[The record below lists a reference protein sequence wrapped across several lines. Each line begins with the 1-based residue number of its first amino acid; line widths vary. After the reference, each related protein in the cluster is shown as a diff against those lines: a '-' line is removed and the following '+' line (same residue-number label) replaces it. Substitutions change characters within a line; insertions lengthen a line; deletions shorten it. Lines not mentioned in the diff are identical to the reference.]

1 MRTFGDAKPAQQPS
15 GVEDT
20 WSRTY
25 GLGATPV
32 YSLTRQAALILHDGG
47 TQIGIRLGQFAVVGL
62 TAGENALVTRTS

>member
-15 GVEDT
+15 GPCGVEDI
-20 WSRTY
+20 Y

-47 TQIGIRLGQFAVVGL
+47 TQIGIRVGQFAVVGL
-62 TAGENALVTRTS
+62 TAAENALVTRTS

>member
-15 GVEDT
+15 GVED
-20 WSRTY
+20 TY